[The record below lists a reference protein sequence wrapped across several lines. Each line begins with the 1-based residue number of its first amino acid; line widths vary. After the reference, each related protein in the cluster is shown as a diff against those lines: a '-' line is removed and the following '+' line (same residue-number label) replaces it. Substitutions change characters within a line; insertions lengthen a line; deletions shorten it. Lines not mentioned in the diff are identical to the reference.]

1 MERYAKE
8 QQVLRKLED
17 NGWEAWFVGGCVRD
31 ALRGEPCD
39 DIDITTN
46 ATPQEVM
53 AVFGAENII
62 ETGLAHGTVT
72 VKPQMA
78 EVTTYRTEGAYTD
91 HRHPDQVTF
100 VRSLPVSA
108 FDGCGRRWKDGT
120 AKGRTDAV
128 KGGNSAAVVLARS
141 VIS

>member
-8 QQVLRKLED
+8 QQVLRKLEE

-100 VRSLPVSA
+100 VRSLREDLNGGILPSMLWRWTAGA
-108 FDGCGRRWKDGT
+108 FWQILL
-120 AKGRTDAV
+120 
-128 KGGNSAAVVLARS
+128 AAGK
-141 VIS
+141 I

>member
-8 QQVLRKLED
+8 QQVLRKLEE

-53 AVFGAENII
+53 AVFGGAE
-62 ETGLAHGTVT
+62 
-72 VKPQMA
+72 K
-78 EVTTYRTEGAYTD
+78 Y
-91 HRHPDQVTF
+91 HRDRAGSRYSDG
-100 VRSLPVSA
+100 RS
-108 FDGCGRRWKDGT
+108 RRWQK
-120 AKGRTDAV
+120 
-128 KGGNSAAVVLARS
+128 
-141 VIS
+141 

>member
-1 MERYAKE
+1 MEHYAKE
-8 QQVLRKLED
+8 QQVLRKLEE

-46 ATPQEVM
+46 AAPQEVM

-62 ETGLAHGTVT
+62 ETGLAHGTLT

-78 EVTTYRTEGAYTD
+78 EVTTYRTEGA
-91 HRHPDQVTF
+91 
-100 VRSLPVSA
+100 
-108 FDGCGRRWKDGT
+108 
-120 AKGRTDAV
+120 
-128 KGGNSAAVVLARS
+128 
-141 VIS
+141 